1 MSANWLLGALYLT
14 YIVAAAAAFIGRGLG
29 AWTQYAVETIHV
41 IAVTVGLVLA
51 LAIGA
56 QVLSDGNIYLFKDW
70 FMVDPLGCIFAG
82 LVALVGF
89 LAGLYS
95 IGYIR
100 HDIES
105 GKVSRARVGTYY
117 GFYHLFLLTM
127 TLAATSN
134 NIVLMWVSIEGTTLS
149 SAFLVG
155 FYGDKTALEAAWKYV
170 IICTVGV
177 GFGLYGTI
185 LMFAN
190 ANAVLDNAASAILW
204 TEVVKHASLLD
215 KSIVSIA
222 FAFVLV
228 GFGTKGGLFPMH
240 VWLPDAHSQAP
251 SPASALLSGALT
263 ADALLIVIRYIVI
276 ANGSIGPALPQ
287 TLCTIFGILS
297 IAVAAPVIFVERD
310 IKRLLAYCTVENMG
324 IIALALGLGGPL
336 GITAALLH
344 ALNHGLAKTLMFC
357 GAGNVLIKYG
367 TRDLDKVKGLMRL
380 APASGAMLIAGS
392 LALGG
397 APPFACFVSEFTT
410 VVAGVKAGYWWL
422 MVIAVLLLAVVL
434 SAFGRLIGGSLLGP
448 APAGMRAGDLGPVI
462 LVPLGLTLALVL
474 LMGVYVPAP
483 VRQAVAQ
490 ATETVL
496 GKPEATAGVARPD
509 SAGIVRAATS
519 PRLLYRRPR
528 PAQEASATDAAA
540 TKPGSGG

>member
-1 MSANWLLGALYLT
+1 MSASWLLAALYLT
-14 YIVAAAAAFIGRGLG
+14 YVVAAAAGFIGRAIG
-29 AWTQYAVETIHV
+29 ASAQVFVEAVHL
-41 IAVTVGLVLA
+41 IAVTLGLALA
-51 LAIGA
+51 LAIGGH
-56 QVLSDGNIYLFKDW
+56 VLVDGNIFLNGGW
-70 FMVDPLGCIFAG
+70 FMADPLGCVFAG

-95 IGYIR
+95 IGYVR
-100 HDIES
+100 HDVAS
-105 GKVSRARVGTYY
+105 GRVSRARVGTYY

-134 NIVLMWVSIEGTTLS
+134 NIILMWVSIEGTTLS

-155 FYGDKTALEAAWKYV
+155 FYQDRPALEAAWKYV

-177 GFGLYGTI
+177 GFGLYGTV
-185 LMFAN
+185 LVFSNATAAFA
-190 ANAVLDNAASAILW
+190 DPASAILW
-204 TEVVKHASLLD
+204 TEIVKHAAQLD
-215 KSIVSIA
+215 KSLVPIA

-276 ANGSIGPALPQ
+276 ANGSIGPAIPQ
-287 TLCTIFGILS
+287 TLLTIFGILS
-297 IAVAAPVIFVERD
+297 IGVAAPVIFVERD

-357 GAGNVLIKYG
+357 GAGNILIKYG

-380 APASGAMLIAGS
+380 APASGAVLIAGS

-410 VVAGVKAGYWWL
+410 VVAGVEAGYWWL
-422 MVIAVLLLAVVL
+422 MAIAVLLLAVVL
-434 SAFGRLIGGSLLGP
+434 SGFGRMIGGSLLGA
-448 APAGMRAGDLGPVI
+448 APAGMKSGDLGPLI

-474 LMGVYVPAP
+474 LMGVYVPKP
-483 VRQAVAQ
+483 VRQVVAQ
-490 ATETVL
+490 ATESVL
-496 GKPEATAGVARPD
+496 HLPQAASDAGPGTRSALLWPD
-509 SAGIVRAATS
+509 VLFPHPRAGRAASAPDGDKTA
-519 PRLLYRRPR
+519 PR
-528 PAQEASATDAAA
+528 
-540 TKPGSGG
+540 SGG